1 MYVSTAQLGHWMA
14 GPKRSNCLN
23 TTLVVLGTTLLLNL
37 ALFVYYCRNS
47 ITTFQMSIAT
57 NTLTGRPLKRFFR
70 LMQLDRK
77 EIGLVYI
84 YASFEGIISLSI
96 PVGIQ
101 AIINLIALN
110 QITSSWVVLIFIVA
124 MATAISGGMR
134 LLQYIITETIQ
145 QRIFARSA
153 FEFAYRLPRLR
164 MEAIKD
170 KYAPELVNRFF
181 DTLSIQKGLPKIL
194 VDFSAASIQVVFGLI
209 LLSLYHPFFLFF
221 GVVLLLLIVIVI
233 YTTFFP
239 GLSASLYESKY
250 KYRVAYWLEELGRTM
265 GSFKLA
271 GRTKYPLEKTDD
283 LVKGYLG
290 YRKKHFQV
298 VKAQIISVVVLKTL
312 ATAALLSIGGILV
325 INNEMNIGQFVAS
338 EIVVITVMN
347 ALDKIVM
354 GMETIFDTLTAVEK
368 IGTVTDLSLE
378 SDKGLDFKEVQCP
391 KGMSIDIKDLSYVL
405 GQQKYKVLNNI
416 NLSIAQGERICV
428 VGTGVS
434 GKSTLLRIVMG
445 WYDGFSGTISYNDIP
460 SKNINI
466 ASLRSYIG
474 DHVSE
479 EHLFHGTIAE
489 NISMG
494 RAEVSTQDIMDVCEK
509 INLMGYIKDQPAGF
523 NTIVTSDGENL
534 PQSIIKKII
543 LARCIVDTPRLVVTE
558 PVLYSLNSEDSRRI
572 IQLLTDRSNP
582 WTLLAVSRSAQ
593 MAKAC
598 DRVVVMDKGSII
610 FKGDYESLQQQPY
623 FDQLFDDA

>member
-1 MYVSTAQLGHWMA
+1 M
-14 GPKRSNCLN
+14 
-23 TTLVVLGTTLLLNL
+23 
-37 ALFVYYCRNS
+37 
-47 ITTFQMSIAT
+47 
-57 NTLTGRPLKRFFR
+57 NTLTGHPLKRFFR

-77 EIGLVYI
+77 EIILIYI
-84 YASFEGIISLSI
+84 YAGFEGVISLSI

-124 MATAISGGMR
+124 LATAIAGGMK
-134 LLQYIITETIQ
+134 LLQYIITESIQ

-153 FEFAYRLPRLR
+153 FEFAYRMPRLQ
-164 MEAIKD
+164 MEQIKD
-170 KYAPELVNRFF
+170 QYAPELANRFF

-194 VDFSAASIQVVFGLI
+194 VDLSAASLQIIFGLV
-209 LLSLYHPFFLFF
+209 LLSLYHPFFVFF
-221 GVVLLLLIVIVI
+221 GFVLLLLIAIVVMSS
-233 YTTFFP
+233 FSP
-239 GLSASLYESKY
+239 GLNSSLYESKY
-250 KYRVAYWLEELGRTM
+250 KYKVAYWLEELGRTM

-271 GRTKYPLEKTDD
+271 GRTQYPIEKTDE

-290 YRKKHFQV
+290 YRKKHFRV

-312 ATAALLSIGGILV
+312 ATAALLSIGGLLV

-338 EIVVITVMN
+338 EIVIIIVLN

-368 IGTVTDLSLE
+368 IGAVTDLPLE
-378 SDKGLDFKEVQCP
+378 SEEGMDFKEVQCP
-391 KGMSIDIKDLSYVL
+391 RGISIHMKDLTYVL
-405 GQQKYKVLNNI
+405 GTHQYKVLNNI
-416 NLSIAQGERICV
+416 NLDIASGERVCI
-428 VGTGVS
+428 VGTSVS
-434 GKSTLLRIVMG
+434 GKSTLLRIIMG
-445 WYDGFSGTISYNDIP
+445 WYDGFSGTISYNNIP

-474 DHVSE
+474 DHVTD
-479 EHLFHGTIAE
+479 EHLFHGTISE

-494 RAEVSTQDIMDVCEK
+494 REEVTTQEILDVCDR
-509 INLMGYIKDQPAGF
+509 INLTEYIKEQPQGY
-523 NTIVTSDGENL
+523 NTMITSDGENL

-558 PVLYSLNSEDSRRI
+558 PLLYSLNAEDSK
-572 IQLLTDRSNP
+572 QVVKVLTDRENP
-582 WTLLAVSRSAQ
+582 WTLIAVSRSTL

-598 DRVVVMDKGSII
+598 DRIIVMDRGSII
-610 FKGDYESLQQQPY
+610 FKGSYEVLQQQPY
-623 FDQLFDDA
+623 FGQLFDDV